1 MESERQGPIVGLRV
15 KEEVSLVSAESDS
28 GQNSFEGVTPS
39 GAKKLEATLLGNRAA
54 VIALA
59 GVLAVIFLTY
69 SNTLR
74 FQFVHD
80 DWFQIVEN
88 TWLRAW
94 KYLPRYFAGSVW
106 AFRHPGF
113 QGTYYRPM
121 FLLWFRLQY
130 LVFGTKPFGWHL
142 CTVLC
147 HLGVTLL
154 VYFTAARLLEDRLAA
169 LFTALIFGLHPT
181 HAEAVAWVSGVSE
194 PLFAVFLLSSYLLY
208 LKRRADPSRARSYLT
223 ASLALYALACLSKE
237 TAVILPLIIFS
248 CEMVWSEPRDHTARG
263 RVRRSLGALK
273 ITAPYLGLFAAYLV
287 ARIISLRNFEFIK
300 EEHSYLSMILT
311 WPSVLWFYI
320 QHLFWPV
327 RLSPFYSDDFLTKW
341 DVRTVMLPAILV
353 LIAGVG
359 LWLWTRGSPK
369 AVVPAIWMVVPILPV
384 LDLRAFINGQLVHD
398 RYLYLPSFGF
408 AMLMALALRRL
419 RFGSARVLGQPAA
432 QLGFM
437 GVIVLVMSMMV
448 VKATACYADQ
458 DSFVTYI
465 NLTSPQGRIANMD
478 MASMLGNH
486 GHLDEAIKIYER
498 ILPSNPDSWDVNF
511 NLGVGY
517 YLTGKLPEA
526 DRYLTRA
533 SQIDPNLPD
542 ALFYLGLTKLKLGDV
557 SAAAANV
564 QRAIAITPDAD
575 HYHFAMGIILKLQG
589 NLPAALSEF
598 RSELEIDPDNE
609 TARKQINEIEAGIT
623 EPKNPTSSSS
633 KSPSEGIPT
642 H

>member
-1 MESERQGPIVGLRV
+1 MPPGGKNLDVAPLSNW
-15 KEEVSLVSAESDS
+15 AE
-28 GQNSFEGVTPS
+28 
-39 GAKKLEATLLGNRAA
+39 
-54 VIALA
+54 IMALA
-59 GVLAVIFLTY
+59 CILAVIFLTY
-69 SNTLR
+69 FNTLG

-106 AFRHPGF
+106 AFNHPGF
-113 QGTYYRPM
+113 RGTYYRPM

-130 LVFGTKPFGWHL
+130 LAFGTKPFGWHL
-142 CTVLC
+142 CTVFC

-154 VYFTAARLLEDRLAA
+154 VYFTAARLLEERLAA

-181 HAEAVAWVSGVSE
+181 HYEAVAWVSGVSE
-194 PLFAVFLLSSYLLY
+194 PLFAVFLFSSYLLY
-208 LKRRADPSRARSYLT
+208 LKRRADPGRSRAYLA
-223 ASLALYALACLSKE
+223 ASLAFYALACLSKE
-237 TAVILPLIIFS
+237 TAVILPVIIFA
-248 CEMVWSEPRDHTARG
+248 CEIAWSGRRDHTARS
-263 RVRRSLGALK
+263 RVRRSLDALK
-273 ITAPYLGLFAAYLV
+273 VTAPYLGLFAVYLV
-287 ARIISLRNFEFIK
+287 ARIISLRELQFVK
-300 EEHSYLSMILT
+300 EEHSYFSMILT

-320 QHLFWPV
+320 RHLLWPV

-341 DVRTVMLPAILV
+341 DVRTVLLPAIAV

-359 LWLWTRGSPK
+359 LWLWTKRSPK

-408 AMLMALALRRL
+408 AMLMALALRHLRL
-419 RFGSARVLGQPAA
+419 GPARLLGQPAA
-432 QLGFM
+432 QLGLM
-437 GVIVLVMSMMV
+437 GIIVLAMSLLV

-458 DSFVTYI
+458 DTFITYV
-465 NLTSPQGRIANMD
+465 NLTSPQGRIAHMD
-478 MASMLGNH
+478 MASLLGNH
-486 GHLDEAIKIYER
+486 GHLDEAIKIYQQ
-498 ILPSNPDSWDVNF
+498 ILPAHPNSWDVNF

-526 DRYLTRA
+526 DRFLTRA
-533 SQIDPNLPD
+533 TQIDSSLPD
-542 ALFYLGLTKLKLGDV
+542 ALFYLGLTKLKLGDIN
-557 SAAAANV
+557 AAAANV
-564 QRAIAITPDAD
+564 QKAITIRPDAD

-598 RSELEIDPDNE
+598 RSELEIDPDNN
-609 TARKQINEIEAGIT
+609 TARQQMDEIEASMA
-623 EPKNPTSSSS
+623 EPGKPTSNGS
-633 KSPSEGIPT
+633 KSPSERIPA